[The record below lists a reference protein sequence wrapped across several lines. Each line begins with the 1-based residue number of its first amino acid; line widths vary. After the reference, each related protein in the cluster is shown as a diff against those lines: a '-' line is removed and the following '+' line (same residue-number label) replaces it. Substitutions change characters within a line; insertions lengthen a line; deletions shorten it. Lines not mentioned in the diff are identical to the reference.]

1 MLRVICFM
9 ICEQVYLSIIHD
21 ASVLVNKIKGFEAS
35 LWKTLRKYPFFDSI
49 HSRVKIKS
57 LFSRRLVWLPIITN
71 AQLAYGAGQRR
82 ICRLMSTRG
91 HFAQNVKVKT
101 SSRIVFS
108 FASTAVITQI
118 KISFLEKPILTKIRQ
133 TPTFVPDIYVKMKFG
148 STIRRLK

>member
-1 MLRVICFM
+1 MSITQ
-9 ICEQVYLSIIHD
+9 CEQVYLSIIHV
-21 ASVLVNKIKGFEAS
+21 ASILANKIKGFRAS
-35 LWKTLRKYPFFDSI
+35 LWKTLRKYPFFDSN

-101 SSRIVFS
+101 SSRIAFS
-108 FASTAVITQI
+108 SALTVVITRI
-118 KISFLEKPILTKIRQ
+118 KINFLEKLFLIWIQPI
-133 TPTFVPDIYVKMKFG
+133 PPFVPNFYVKMKFG
-148 STIRRLK
+148 YTIRRLK